1 MLVGYESEERDKAQK
16 QLANA
21 FWEIATEKF
30 DSLVRVA
37 RLAVEQ
43 DAAGSLPKPR
53 APLACYAYAVH
64 VLTDA
69 VRLQAHS

>member
-1 MLVGYESEERDKAQK
+1 MHIVGYESEERDKAQK

-43 DAAGSLPKPR
+43 DAAGSRSRSLE
-53 APLACYAYAVH
+53 H
-64 VLTDA
+64 LTHA
-69 VRLQAHS
+69 TRIC

>member
-1 MLVGYESEERDKAQK
+1 MHIVGYESEERDKAQK

-21 FWEIATEKF
+21 FWEMATEKF

-43 DAAGSLPKPR
+43 DAAGALPKP
-53 APLACYAYAVH
+53 
-64 VLTDA
+64 
-69 VRLQAHS
+69 